1 MINVLTTL
9 RKAGLHKK
17 IKVSSTHS
25 LGILSQSFPPSAK
38 VFYNN
43 HAFLLK
49 PVLGFLVENQSP
61 FMVDIYPYYAYRDS
75 PNNVSLDY
83 ALFESS
89 SEAIDPNIGWPSE
102 GSPKKTTA
110 TPDNAY
116 NTNLIRHVINDTDTP
131 AKPGKKLD
139 GHIFSLFNENRKPGL
154 GSKRNWGL
162 FYPDQTS
169 VYNLDMTEKGV
180 VTMTTEANVSSSN
193 GTWCIALSTASK
205 WTCRIPEIGLVIL
218 GMWTALLFSL
228 ANFVLN
234 QMM

>member
-1 MINVLTTL
+1 MLYLSHPQKLLIQTLVLLYTNMFDAQIDAPYFAL
-9 RKAGLHKK
+9 MA
-17 IKVSSTHS
+17 
-25 LGILSQSFPPSAK
+25 LSFRTIEII
-38 VFYNN
+38 VI
-43 HAFLLK
+43 
-49 PVLGFLVENQSP
+49 ET
-61 FMVDIYPYYAYRDS
+61 
-75 PNNVSLDY
+75 
-83 ALFESS
+83 
-89 SEAIDPNIGWPSE
+89 GWPSE

-205 WTCRIPEIGLVIL
+205 MDL
-218 GMWTALLFSL
+218 
-228 ANFVLN
+228 
-234 QMM
+234 